1 MSGEPPPKKQK
12 SDAAAA
18 LLLLNQEDLPDVF
31 WEDGEWHVKNDVQM
45 QEAEAKER
53 EMWGSSG
60 LRMTIGL
67 YEDTPVGMLETKR
80 RARQFYPGEEY
91 SDYTTVTADG
101 DLYRSDKYKFMTLP
115 KYKFRDAFYSAMF
128 VRAKVLTARC
138 WYAEDLED
146 AEFRNVSLAKADF
159 AFVKEFVTQME
170 TPDPS
175 WNPPAANMRNIY
187 LAVAHA
193 AVLACPIDFEL
204 MGDEEGPDYTE
215 AYDTAME
222 EYSQRVGA
230 AGGGGGAAPKKLA
243 LRL

>member
-45 QEAEAKER
+45 QEAEEEDDENHYPGRMMKSSSAVETLRSER
-53 EMWGSSG
+53 G
-60 LRMTIGL
+60 
-67 YEDTPVGMLETKR
+67 
-80 RARQFYPGEEY
+80 ARQFYPGFEE

-101 DLYRSDKYKFMTLP
+101 DIYRSRRMGQMTLP

-138 WYAEDLED
+138 WYAEDLND

-230 AGGGGGAAPKKLA
+230 AGAAGGGGGGAAPKKLA